1 MVALQIASEPLVR
14 QTIRQVYQTRA
25 MVNVSPTK
33 KGKKVYYYKT
43 ANCYMYIYMSHCFR
57 LTITMMHM

>member
-14 QTIRQVYQTRA
+14 QAIRQVYQTRA

-33 KGKKVYYYKT
+33 KGKKV
-43 ANCYMYIYMSHCFR
+43 
-57 LTITMMHM
+57 